1 MMNTLRQ
8 CDSVWGFTVLLLEKM
23 KQQSEQL
30 HLMTVT
36 VGADQR
42 HSPEAEG
49 QETKR
54 KMMSSQLAAV
64 DYFRNV
70 RKALC

>member
-1 MMNTLRQ
+1 MLVILNTLHQ

-30 HLMTVT
+30 HLITAT
-36 VGADQR
+36 VGADPR

-49 QETKR
+49 DRRE
-54 KMMSSQLAAV
+54 SQHHCIGPN
-64 DYFRNV
+64 D
-70 RKALC
+70 